1 VCPVIKRLGG
11 IAGGILDRQARHAG
25 LHPARN
31 IDRNFLRLMGKAA
44 FEIGVDRQI
53 DRRAQRGE
61 MRADIVDGDPIVG
74 LSNRP
79 CKARTGGRKRLE
91 SQMLQRQRAAD
102 VPWVGNREATG
113 LMHLPE
119 CCAFVLS
126 CDRHD
131 RSLFFVLMTWRDNI
145 TEQTRR

>member
-1 VCPVIKRLGG
+1 
-11 IAGGILDRQARHAG
+11 
-25 LHPARN
+25 
-31 IDRNFLRLMGKAA
+31 MGKAA

-91 SQMLQRQRAAD
+91 PQMLQRQRA
-102 VPWVGNREATG
+102 PTSHG
-113 LMHLPE
+113 LGIAKQRTHASSGM
-119 CCAFVLS
+119 
-126 CDRHD
+126 
-131 RSLFFVLMTWRDNI
+131 WRVCL
-145 TEQTRR
+145 EL